1 MDANTFLYAPTR
13 SITFMK
19 AIILAAYFAT
29 LQKLHS
35 VKILTNYQ
43 NIEPIRLQNIA
54 SNLMFEKSVLSYKEN
69 DK

>member
-35 VKILTNYQ
+35 VKILTNYLTLFCD
-43 NIEPIRLQNIA
+43 NHHIFRFTLA
-54 SNLMFEKSVLSYKEN
+54 
-69 DK
+69 